1 MRDFWGGL
9 RELEE
14 TTKTLLY
21 LRQRGARL
29 LTEVTAEGGRDGG
42 GRGGAGG
49 WMETAGVG

>member
-1 MRDFWGGL
+1 MGGL

-29 LTEVTAEGGRDGG
+29 LTEVTAEEGRDGG
-42 GRGGAGG
+42 GWGG
-49 WMETAGVG
+49 WMETTGVG